1 MKPRRYRVEE
11 INKDRL
17 GLFAAEDPLK
27 GEVGFNVQEV
37 AVIRIMKGTAGL
49 PLKQRAL
56 SARTPPVRKQ
66 NNFKLLILSTIDGG
80 D

>member
-1 MKPRRYRVEE
+1 MKSRRYRVEE

-37 AVIRIMKGTAGL
+37 AVIRIMKGTC
-49 PLKQRAL
+49 R
-56 SARTPPVRKQ
+56 SAVQSADSVGKSPSGAEAEYFQTVDSF
-66 NNFKLLILSTIDGG
+66 NH
-80 D
+80 